1 VDVVVVDVVVD
12 VYVVGDVGTPVSVD
26 ASTTQV
32 TVGASMR
39 GHARRAVVRAARTSS
54 CIS

>member
-1 VDVVVVDVVVD
+1 VDVGGVVIVDMIGDVDVIVD
-12 VYVVGDVGTPVSVD
+12 VDVSVD

-39 GHARRAVVRAARTSS
+39 GHARRAAARTSS
-54 CIS
+54 RIS